1 VGRGGESGFYY
12 ALGDSI
18 SNNKPDGVA
27 HVFPTLLSQKL
38 GIPLKMLAEPGSS
51 AERVLTAQVP
61 AIGRDCVLV
70 TAVVANMEGYNAWL
84 RRFVAVNGALLVD
97 LDEDTRFKDPPFPLP
112 YMYRLDPSQRRGNG
126 TRNPRFR
133 GVDFLAA
140 CGRFAPVS
148 PIESS
153 PAGLAER
160 RHRWSDYS

>member
-97 LDEDTRFKDPPFPLP
+97 LDEDTRFKDPPFPSP
-112 YMYRLDPSQRRGNG
+112 YMYSWIHPNDVGMVLVTQDFEASIS
-126 TRNPRFR
+126 R
-133 GVDFLAA
+133 GVRQVRPGF
-140 CGRFAPVS
+140 
-148 PIESS
+148 
-153 PAGLAER
+153 
-160 RHRWSDYS
+160 SD